1 MAALVVYIILSFWGF
16 VNSSDK
22 YSVSTADIFSPRPTV
37 KLPSGAGS
45 LCVPAVG
52 TRAQRVYPMR
62 AVLRLP
68 VSVLSSQANPF
79 GLRKTMTFIKSLLLA
94 VPAKQQ
100 PYDDERCRREDKQE
114 PV

>member
-37 KLPSGAGS
+37 KLPS
-45 LCVPAVG
+45 VPAVG